1 MGGLS
6 GTSSS
11 AIGTAIGAA
20 VAGPLGAVLGGAL
33 GGLFN
38 AAFGMGDKNVTASG
52 VEGSVGG
59 GAVTGQLFSNW
70 HQDGGWFRSD
80 RNGTDFAAI
89 TSDLQSAMNSG
100 AQAILESTKAYADA
114 LGLPAEQLASV
125 TTSFTAK
132 LTGDAEK
139 DKQAILDVL
148 DQYQMAL
155 TNGFQET
162 LAPFKKAG
170 ESLIETLQRLA
181 LIQGFSESINSLGGI
196 FTTIANSSI
205 AARESLIGMAG
216 GIDALITKANAFV
229 KDYYSQGEQAG
240 LQARNIVDALKSV
253 GIDGTNLASRED
265 FRLLVET
272 RDVNSQQGQEQ
283 LLKLLDLGP
292 QFAQL
297 SDYMKANDVTMKQLL
312 DAAPQVEILNKMLTP
327 AEQTAKSTGDLAS
340 TAKVGNTLLSDLN
353 ESVRAGTNSTTSAIN
368 VLAGAVNGMAAVAQA
383 AVSAAQ
389 SAAASA
395 AAASSAASSA
405 ADKVSLVQAQPTYI
419 YDIGAKA

>member
-1 MGGLS
+1 
-6 GTSSS
+6 
-11 AIGTAIGAA
+11 
-20 VAGPLGAVLGGAL
+20 
-33 GGLFN
+33 
-38 AAFGMGDKNVTASG
+38 
-52 VEGSVGG
+52 
-59 GAVTGQLFSNW
+59 
-70 HQDGGWFRSD
+70 
-80 RNGTDFAAI
+80 
-89 TSDLQSAMNSG
+89 MNSG

-125 TTSFTAK
+125 TTLFTAK

-405 ADKVSLVQAQPTYI
+405 ADKVSLVQSQPTYI
-419 YDIGAKA
+419 YDIGGAKP